1 MRRAGLG
8 RLAFQRDRLPG
19 ATGFLGTL
27 LGPLLVV
34 GLVTLIAALV
44 YADQTMTEIVLLF
57 GINAVMVVGFQV
69 FVGNTG
75 IVSFGHIAFMAVGA
89 YAAGIL
95 AIPIEDKE
103 VFLPDLP
110 GFLANVELGM
120 LLALIAGGL
129 AAALLALIAG
139 AALMRLSGAA
149 ASIATLGLLVIVTN
163 VLRQAT
169 PITRGPQALFGVPD
183 RTTFGWVFGSL
194 AVVVLLAVAFKFSR
208 AGLRVRA
215 TRDDPVAAES
225 AGIGILKPR
234 MQAFVLSAFITGVGG
249 GLYAMLLTAFSPQ
262 SFFLAQLVVVIT
274 MAIIGGINSVTG
286 AVMGAAL
293 VTVLNELLRRL
304 ENGFSLGGVDVD
316 PAKGIAS
323 AVFGVLLIAML
334 RWRPA
339 GLTDAY
345 EAQVGLGRSRRDE
358 RPEAEQDGAARDA
371 SVRA

>member
-1 MRRAGLG
+1 
-8 RLAFQRDRLPG
+8 
-19 ATGFLGTL
+19 
-27 LGPLLVV
+27 
-34 GLVTLIAALV
+34 
-44 YADQTMTEIVLLF
+44 
-57 GINAVMVVGFQV
+57 
-69 FVGNTG
+69 
-75 IVSFGHIAFMAVGA
+75 
-89 YAAGIL
+89 
-95 AIPIEDKE
+95 
-103 VFLPDLP
+103 
-110 GFLANVELGM
+110 
-120 LLALIAGGL
+120 
-129 AAALLALIAG
+129 
-139 AALMRLSGAA
+139 
-149 ASIATLGLLVIVTN
+149 
-163 VLRQAT
+163 
-169 PITRGPQALFGVPD
+169 LFGVPD